1 MTSHPQHPESVGEPG
16 AEDEVDVA
24 GLHGLQPRQDEGRHQ
39 VRVQAAAAKEGDAA
53 VSEALALHVTGQKET
68 FTCTY
73 TCTCTCAA

>member
-39 VRVQAAAAKEGDAA
+39 VRVQETASEKGVGS
-53 VSEALALHVTGQKET
+53 VSEAVPVHVTGQEEAL
-68 FTCTY
+68 TCSCS
-73 TCTCTCAA
+73 CTCSCST